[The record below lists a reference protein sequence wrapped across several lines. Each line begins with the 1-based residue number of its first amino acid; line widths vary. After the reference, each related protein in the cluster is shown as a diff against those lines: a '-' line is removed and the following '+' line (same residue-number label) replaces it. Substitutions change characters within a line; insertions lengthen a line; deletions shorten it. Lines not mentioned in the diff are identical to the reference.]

1 MHSQIHAKTVGV
13 VSGLAEQQEHFRHNQ
28 RHKKQSKTQTWQREG
43 GAKQVGEEREKKLRT
58 GQVAWE
64 ADVVAARGWERG
76 RTVRLAVFSVSEVV
90 LSAFTE
96 SLCSPHSGTWGD
108 FGLSAPPPVTAARL
122 AAKSHAQ
129 INSRLLRS
137 LNLD

>member
-1 MHSQIHAKTVGV
+1 
-13 VSGLAEQQEHFRHNQ
+13 
-28 RHKKQSKTQTWQREG
+28 
-43 GAKQVGEEREKKLRT
+43 VGEEREKKLRT

-96 SLCSPHSGTWGD
+96 SLCSPHSGT
-108 FGLSAPPPVTAARL
+108 
-122 AAKSHAQ
+122 
-129 INSRLLRS
+129 
-137 LNLD
+137 